1 MNIFWHGQSCFS
13 LTATPSK
20 NNQVK
25 VVIDPFGEETGL
37 KMPKLS
43 ADLVL
48 MTHQNNHNQVSK
60 AVNGEFFLING
71 PGEYEVKEVFVQGI
85 ASEKEKGINTI
96 YTIETEDLKIC
107 HLGCLNQKELT
118 DEQLDKIGEVDILM
132 IPVGDG
138 EAISAKE
145 AVKIMSQI
153 EPQIILP
160 MYYHLPK
167 LKIKLDGVD
176 KFLKM
181 IGVKKIEPLP
191 KLSIKKK
198 DISADEVKIILL
210 SV

>member
-1 MNIFWHGQSCFS
+1 
-13 LTATPSK
+13 
-20 NNQVK
+20 
-25 VVIDPFGEETGL
+25 
-37 KMPKLS
+37 
-43 ADLVL
+43 

-60 AVNGEFFLING
+60 VVNGEFFLING

-138 EAISAKE
+138 EVISAKE

-191 KLSIKKK
+191 KLNIKKK